1 MVMVM
6 LLTPDFDANLLA
18 SLRENKAA
26 LHARVSQESI
36 RAVKSALVS
45 NIRAARIEAIN
56 EFVRLDNELAY
67 EDQLSM
73 MERLYDLEKR
83 YGIE

>member
-1 MVMVM
+1 MVM

-18 SLRENKAA
+18 TLRENKAA
-26 LHARVSQESI
+26 LYAPRVSQESI

-45 NIRAARIEAIN
+45 NIRAARLEAIN

-67 EDQLSM
+67 DDQLETL
-73 MERLYDLEKR
+73 ERIYDLEKR

>member
-1 MVMVM
+1 MVM

-67 EDQLSM
+67 EDQLETL
-73 MERLYDLEKR
+73 ERIYDLEKR

>member
-1 MVMVM
+1 MVM

-18 SLRENKAA
+18 SLRENKAT

-67 EDQLSM
+67 DDQLETL
-73 MERLYDLEKR
+73 ERIYDLEKR

>member
-1 MVMVM
+1 MVM
-6 LLTPDFDANLLA
+6 LLTPNFDADLLA
-18 SLRENKAA
+18 TLRENKAA
-26 LHARVSQESI
+26 LYAPHVSQESI

-45 NIRAARIEAIN
+45 NIRAARLEAIN

-67 EDQLSM
+67 DDQLSVL
-73 MERLYDLEKR
+73 ERIYDLEKR